1 MIITVDELKTFITTD
16 KSDTAL
22 QAMLEGLEAFI
33 VKYTN
38 NDFKNRSTG
47 LADYP
52 ASIKTAVVD
61 IMAWKLRNEA
71 LNSAD
76 GICKPIQSESISR
89 HSVTYATDATESD
102 IDSRTGV
109 PKKYTAV
116 FDLYKR
122 ARF

>member
-16 KSDTAL
+16 KNDTAL

-52 ASIKTAVVD
+52 ASIKTAVFC
-61 IMAWKLRNEA
+61 IMGWEFKKEA
-71 LNSAD
+71 VKTAD
-76 GICKPIQSESISR
+76 GTSKPVQSETISR

-102 IDSRTGV
+102 IDCRTGL

>member
-1 MIITVDELKTFITTD
+1 MILTVAEFRQYVTTD
-16 KSDTAL
+16 KDDISL

-38 NDFKNRSTG
+38 NNFKNRSTG
-47 LADYP
+47 LVDYP
-52 ASIKTAVVD
+52 ISVKMAVVD
-61 IMAWKLRNEA
+61 IMTWKLRNEA

-76 GICKPIQSESISR
+76 NTGKPVASETISR

-102 IDSRTGV
+102 IDTSFGV